1 MERIFDSPRRVRF
14 VAANVAA
21 SDTVKGSH
29 IQRNPLSMGALAEP
43 EEWPR
48 VSQSP
53 KEKKRRDCVMTARLT
68 LSGMQQRKLATFG
81 TPLPNDKDFPLAWG
95 NPPLFCRPLLAPFKR
110 VPARRAGHG
119 GACRRQMLSRA
130 SGRELVGSTRLM
142 RLTWSQTRP

>member
-68 LSGMQQRKLATFG
+68 LSGMQQRKLAHS
-81 TPLPNDKDFPLAWG
+81 
-95 NPPLFCRPLLAPFKR
+95 C
-110 VPARRAGHG
+110 
-119 GACRRQMLSRA
+119 
-130 SGRELVGSTRLM
+130 EVGSYMYSKRLCLRNQSLETQYWILAQFLTRY
-142 RLTWSQTRP
+142 

>member
-53 KEKKRRDCVMTARLT
+53 KEKKRRDCFMTARLT
-68 LSGMQQRKLATFG
+68 LSGMQQRKLAHSCEVGSYCVADARTIATSFLV
-81 TPLPNDKDFPLAWG
+81 TYSADSPL
-95 NPPLFCRPLLAPFKR
+95 
-110 VPARRAGHG
+110 
-119 GACRRQMLSRA
+119 
-130 SGRELVGSTRLM
+130 RELHVKRTSAREADFGLRE
-142 RLTWSQTRP
+142 